1 MARTR
6 KIFTRAKIIL
16 DLEQTLN
23 VRVAAESGLDV
34 PASGVVRAVIGV
46 ARIVNGI
53 VWAVSGITAVRA
65 LSGAM
70 AVLPATAFRVSGCF
84 CRNGILYCDKH

>member
-1 MARTR
+1 M
-6 KIFTRAKIIL
+6 
-16 DLEQTLN
+16 D
-23 VRVAAESGLDV
+23 VSGG
-34 PASGVVRAVIGV
+34 GVVRAVIGV

-53 VWAVSGITAVRA
+53 VWA
-65 LSGAM
+65 LSGTT

>member
-1 MARTR
+1 MVRTR

-53 VWAVSGITAVRA
+53 VWAVSGAT
-65 LSGAM
+65 
-70 AVLPATAFRVSGCF
+70 AVLPATAFHVSGCF

>member
-6 KIFTRAKIIL
+6 KIFTGAKIIL

-23 VRVAAESGLDV
+23 VRVAAESELDV

-53 VWAVSGITAVRA
+53 VWA
-65 LSGAM
+65 LSGTT
-70 AVLPATAFRVSGCF
+70 AVLPATAFCISGCF
-84 CRNGILYCDKH
+84 CRSGILYCDKL